1 VTAAQTCERLGL
13 AVNIAAKIAESSIAS
28 AAAIHLACAAPAV
41 DWGVSLTHFYLADD
55 VVKNP
60 LAIGDG
66 VVPVPTGPGL
76 GVEVDEAQVERFR
89 IAVAAPPG

>member
-1 VTAAQTCERLGL
+1 
-13 AVNIAAKIAESSIAS
+13 
-28 AAAIHLACAAPAV
+28 
-41 DWGVSLTHFYLADD
+41 VSLTHFYLAED

-66 VVPVPTGPGL
+66 LVRLPTGPGL

-89 IAVAAPPG
+89 VATAAPPG